1 MSFNLICTADERT
14 WSDNEK
20 ILFLGEGCLKHS
32 RKNDW
37 KNLNEITKKNTKYF
51 NHQNIKINAIQGIFF
66 KKNFYK
72 IRI

>member
-37 KNLNEITKKNTKYF
+37 KNLNEITKI
-51 NHQNIKINAIQGIFF
+51 IKET
-66 KKNFYK
+66 Y
-72 IRI
+72 